1 MWQGAIVRSKCGRD
15 RYRVFAVIG
24 ICEDG
29 RVLIADGDL
38 HKLSSPKK
46 KNLSHLTVL
55 AAEGAALTSL
65 CSDDDK
71 GLHKFLREFEE
82 NCEKHHLKS

>member
-15 RYRVFAVIG
+15 RYRMFAVVG
-24 ICEDG
+24 VCEDG

-65 CSDDDK
+65 NTGNDK
-71 GLHKFLREFEE
+71 GLHEFLREFEE
-82 NCEKHHLKS
+82 KL